1 MKKILLISAA
11 LVLIS
16 SITTFGQE
24 QKATDKKSEPQ
35 KVAVQADKQSGKTTT
50 MGQGKTT
57 VSPAKTATPAAN
69 ASKDLKASSP
79 SSQTAAAKPAS
90 TTTNTTTVK
99 AANPATKATT
109 PAKTAATGK
118 TTTTTQQEK
127 DKMTKENK
135 APATK

>member
-11 LVLIS
+11 MVLIS

-50 MGQGKTT
+50 MDQGKTT
-57 VSPAKTATPAAN
+57 VNPAKTATPAST
-69 ASKDLKASSP
+69 ASKDLKASSHP
-79 SSQTAAAKPAS
+79 SQTAAAKPTSTKTTATTSTAAS
-90 TTTNTTTVK
+90 
-99 AANPATKATT
+99 PGTKATT

-127 DKMTKENK
+127 GKMTKEKK
-135 APATK
+135 APSTK